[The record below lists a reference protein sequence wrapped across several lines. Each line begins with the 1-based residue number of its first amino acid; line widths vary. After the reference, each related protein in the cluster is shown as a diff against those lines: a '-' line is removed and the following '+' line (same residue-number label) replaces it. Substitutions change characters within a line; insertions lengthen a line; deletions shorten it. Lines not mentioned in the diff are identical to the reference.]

1 MLAFYHE
8 RLVLL
13 SVPKTG
19 TTAYQAAL
27 RGRADMVISDPPELK
42 HAPLFRYN
50 RWIRPIFE
58 KVCGTEMEVAAV
70 MREPVSWLG
79 SWYRFRQRAFLDGK
93 PNSTR
98 GISFDDFVLAYCKG
112 DKPAFANVG
121 SQAKFLE
128 PQKNGCKVDH
138 LFRYE
143 DQDALKHFLEA
154 RLSVSISLE
163 RRNVSPEMELKLGA
177 RAEEKLRRKCAAE
190 FELYESIA

>member
-1 MLAFYHE
+1 MLAFYDE

-27 RGRADMVISDPPELK
+27 RERADMVISDPPELK

-50 RWIRPIFE
+50 RWIRPMFE
-58 KVCGTEMEVAAV
+58 KVCGAEMEVAAV

-79 SWYRFRQRAFLDGK
+79 SWFRYRQRPFMDGR
-93 PNSTR
+93 PNSTK
-98 GISFDDFVLAYCKG
+98 GLSFEEFVLAYCKG
-112 DKPAFANVG
+112 DKPGFANVG

-128 PQKNGCKVDH
+128 PQKNGCRVTH

-143 DQDALKHFLEA
+143 EQDALKRFLET
-154 RLSVSISLE
+154 RLSVTIELE
-163 RRNVSPEMELKLGA
+163 RRNVSPSMPLELSP
-177 RAEEKLRRKCAAE
+177 RAEEKLRLKCAAE
-190 FELYESIA
+190 FELYDRIS